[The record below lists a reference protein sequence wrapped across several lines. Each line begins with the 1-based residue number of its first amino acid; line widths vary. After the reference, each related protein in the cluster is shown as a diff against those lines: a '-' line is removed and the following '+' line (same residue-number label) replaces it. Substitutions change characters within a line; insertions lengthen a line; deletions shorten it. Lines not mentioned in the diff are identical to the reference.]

1 VTADTHLV
9 DTAGSKPRLG
19 DLFVQ
24 RGLISQAQLEAALAE
39 QRDSGMKLGEILV
52 EKGWVS
58 RVDLASVISKQW
70 DASGLTLSA
79 VRKPRPAPVK
89 QEPDAGGGAVE
100 SALLDRLEQLAAEL
114 ANRDERI
121 ERQSS
126 TIDALLTR
134 IAELEALLAGLH
146 ASQPAA

>member
-9 DTAGSKPRLG
+9 DTAGTKPRLG

-24 RGLISQAQLEAALAE
+24 RGLISQAQLDAALAE
-39 QRDSGMKLGEILV
+39 QRESGMKLGEILV

-70 DASGLTLSA
+70 DATGLMVSA
-79 VRKPRPAPVK
+79 KKPRPTPIKPPTDSASDVV
-89 QEPDAGGGAVE
+89 D
-100 SALLDRLEQLAAEL
+100 SALRERLEQLTAEL

-126 TIDALLTR
+126 TIDALLAR
-134 IAELEALLAGLH
+134 IAHLEAMLAAQH
-146 ASQPAA
+146 AA

>member
-9 DTAGSKPRLG
+9 DTAGTKPRLG

-39 QRDSGMKLGEILV
+39 QRESGVKLGEILV

-58 RVDLASVISKQW
+58 RVDLASVISTQW
-70 DASGLTLSA
+70 DATGLTLSSVKKA
-79 VRKPRPAPVK
+79 RPAPVPK
-89 QEPDAGGGAVE
+89 EPDAGSPAVE

-114 ANRDERI
+114 ASRDERI

-134 IAELEALLAGLH
+134 IAELEALLAGRH
-146 ASQPAA
+146 AA